1 MGQNLTT
8 ISLISEGC
16 KGPVSSQGGTKIL
29 HAFAT
34 VDFEG
39 ECTSKI
45 MSQTSCEKS
54 KIGTIPPTVM
64 IRNVILKHAFSDM
77 VLATVS
83 IKASFEFNW
92 THVNY
97 FGEMQGL
104 FDMDVQYGMHVLRG
118 FL

>member
-8 ISLISEGC
+8 ISLISEGS
-16 KGPVSSQGGTKIL
+16 KGPVGSQGGTKIMY
-29 HAFAT
+29 FKK
-34 VDFEG
+34 DK
-39 ECTSKI
+39 CTSKI

-92 THVNY
+92 RHVNY

-104 FDMDVQYGMHVLRG
+104 FDMDVQYGMHVSRG